1 MIGLQAAAG
10 PAREGLPGRLQIL
23 LRPEFAA
30 PVILVDPADPVTG
43 GPACVAAVCDRVAVH
58 QGMCNRHY
66 QRWVAD
72 GRPEAGAWAA
82 TVTANTRWLQEP
94 RSCVV
99 DSCRRAR
106 REHGLCHS
114 HASRW
119 DDAGRPDRAAWIAA
133 GAGDGPLPAAP
144 QCAFPTC
151 TLDAEGAAGL
161 CEVHRSRWIRHGRPP
176 VQEWIEQC
184 MHWGRD
190 KFDLRALPTPMRWE
204 IAYAIQRR
212 VDERRTKTRPENI
225 LRLIRALPGGGVAS
239 LLDRAPEDWTAFLG
253 YSKRPRLYRA
263 AVPP

>member
-1 MIGLQAAAG
+1 MIGLPAPAG
-10 PAREGLPGRLQIL
+10 PAREGLPARLQML

-82 TVTANTRWLQEP
+82 AVTANTRWLQEP

-144 QCAFPTC
+144 QCAFLTC

-176 VQEWIEQC
+176 VQ
-184 MHWGRD
+184 D
-190 KFDLRALPTPMRWE
+190 VARAVHALG
-204 IAYAIQRR
+204 AGQ
-212 VDERRTKTRPENI
+212 VRP
-225 LRLIRALPGGGVAS
+225 A
-239 LLDRAPEDWTAFLG
+239 
-253 YSKRPRLYRA
+253 RA
-263 AVPP
+263 ADADAVGDRLRDPAAR